1 MLMRL
6 DRFLDK
12 NFSWPL
18 AESNVNN
25 LRHFTLYNALIN
37 KSEHMQMLMRLDRF
51 VDENLSLIICLN
63 LRIRF

>member
-1 MLMRL
+1 M
-6 DRFLDK
+6 
-12 NFSWPL
+12 